1 MCHTPGIFV
10 WPGHAKALNLQ
21 VPQEVEVYGL
31 HLRSQPPRPSPPR
44 PSPPPSLPPS
54 PALDQA
60 DLVSSSLPL
69 TSPLLPLMAELVRSI
84 VIFHDVFRLALYRF
98 ETFEERKP
106 ISLFT
111 TNGNSKNCKDPKGV
125 KPKLACSEVKNPS
138 ESSPALPFLPLLHH
152 QRPPSSHRPW
162 PGCGASTLT
171 GECNFITSLKNI

>member
-1 MCHTPGIFV
+1 MIVVCATHQGYLY
-10 WPGHAKALNLQ
+10 GQAKALNLQ

-84 VIFHDVFRLALYRF
+84 VIFHDVFRLALY
-98 ETFEERKP
+98 TVQG
-106 ISLFT
+106 LLL
-111 TNGNSKNCKDPKGV
+111 
-125 KPKLACSEVKNPS
+125 KLACSEVKNPS
-138 ESSPALPFLPLLHH
+138 E
-152 QRPPSSHRPW
+152 
-162 PGCGASTLT
+162 
-171 GECNFITSLKNI
+171 